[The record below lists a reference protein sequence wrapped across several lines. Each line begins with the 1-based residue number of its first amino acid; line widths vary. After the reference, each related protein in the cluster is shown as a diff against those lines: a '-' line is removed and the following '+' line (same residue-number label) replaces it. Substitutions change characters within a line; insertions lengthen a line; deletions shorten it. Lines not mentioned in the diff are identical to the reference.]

1 MQVVAI
7 QVVALNLSETQR
19 RMYVLSQKV
28 IFMPVIQIRRT
39 QPGFSLIELVIG
51 ITTFAIAI
59 TIITG
64 VLAPQINRTVDPI
77 YQVRATELAQSMF
90 NEILSKYYDENSD
103 RSGGRIRC
111 NEDLNGDGDA
121 DDKNIGEELCSE
133 NLGPENP
140 GENDRSDFDDVDDY
154 EGYYEDEIIQNS
166 LAEDLIID
174 GVELYNG
181 FAVEVSVFYD
191 NDQDQVPN
199 DLEAE
204 VDQHG
209 TGNIKHIL
217 LTVTTPSGDELT
229 FSSFKHNY

>member
-1 MQVVAI
+1 M
-7 QVVALNLSETQR
+7 
-19 RMYVLSQKV
+19 K
-28 IFMPVIQIRRT
+28 
-39 QPGFSLIELVIG
+39 LVIG

-64 VLAPQINRTVDPI
+64 VLAPQVNRTVDPI

-111 NEDLNGDGDA
+111 DEDLNDDGDA
-121 DDKNIGEELCSE
+121 DDKNVGEELCSE
-133 NLGPENP
+133 TLGPDS
-140 GENDRSDFDDVDDY
+140 GENDRSDYDDVDDY
-154 EGYYEDEIIQNS
+154 DGYFEDDIIQNS
-166 LAEDLIID
+166 LAEDLVLD

-181 FAVEVSVFYD
+181 FTVGVSVFYD

-199 DLEAE
+199 DSETD
-204 VDQHG
+204 VDEHG
-209 TGNIKHIL
+209 TGDIKLIL